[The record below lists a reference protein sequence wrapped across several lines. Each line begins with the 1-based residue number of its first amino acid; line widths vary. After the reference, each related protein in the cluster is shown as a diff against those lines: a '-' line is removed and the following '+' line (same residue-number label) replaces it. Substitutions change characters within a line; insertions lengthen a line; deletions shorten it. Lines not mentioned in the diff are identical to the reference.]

1 MAQAI
6 IAAITDVARSK
17 FADMVKTGNS
27 FSVDSYITGSGGHD
41 PEDATIA
48 LTPDP
53 TIIDISNKTSDKK
66 TIPANNIVLISPIC
80 VQYQVALDLL
90 DSVGPLSCI
99 GLYAT
104 DKYGEVFLFAVA
116 NFPLIVKTDAER
128 RSIFIQVNY

>member
-6 IAAITDVARSK
+6 IAAITDTARSK

-27 FSVDSYITGSGGHD
+27 FTVDSYITGSGGHD
-41 PEDATIA
+41 PENPTVA

-53 TIIDISNKTSDKK
+53 TITDLPNKTSDKK
-66 TIPANNIVLISPIC
+66 TIPDGNIILISPFC
-80 VQYQVALDLL
+80 VQYQIALDLL
-90 DSVGPLSCI
+90 DSVGSLSNL

-104 DKYGEVFLFAVA
+104 DSTDTSFLFAVA

>member
-41 PEDATIA
+41 TEDVTVA

-53 TIIDISNKTSDKK
+53 TMIDLPNKTSDKK
-66 TIPANNIVLISPIC
+66 TIPDANIVLISPFC
-80 VQYQVALDLL
+80 LQYQISLDLL
-90 DSVGPLSCI
+90 DSVGPLSSV

-104 DKYGEVFLFAVA
+104 DSEDGLFLFAVA
-116 NFPLIVKTDAER
+116 NFPLMVKTDAER
-128 RSIFIQVNY
+128 RSIFVQVNY

>member
-27 FSVDSYITGSGGHD
+27 FKVDSFVTGSGGHD
-41 PEDATIA
+41 PENPTVA

-53 TIIDISNKTSDKK
+53 TIVELPNITSDKRS
-66 TIPANNIVLISPIC
+66 IPETNIVFISPFC
-80 VQYQVALDLL
+80 VQYQIVLDLL
-90 DSVGPLSCI
+90 DSVGPLSNI

-104 DKYGEVFLFAVA
+104 GSLSETFLFAVA
-116 NFPLIVKTDAER
+116 NFPLVVKTDAER
-128 RSIFIQVNY
+128 RSIFVQVNY